1 MSQLLKPHKAEI
13 RKRTWR
19 AYRKF
24 YRLNPGNFVMP
35 FLTLFGGYVLG
46 DRRFE
51 STWSFSRWPLYA
63 LISAFT
69 IALIDLGLYLS
80 IRNAYETKELRRMEA
95 REGEAMLS

>member
-1 MSQLLKPHKAEI
+1 M
-13 RKRTWR
+13 
-19 AYRKF
+19 
-24 YRLNPGNFVMP
+24 
-35 FLTLFGGYVLG
+35 G

-80 IRNAYETKELRRMEA
+80 IRNRYETKELRRMQA